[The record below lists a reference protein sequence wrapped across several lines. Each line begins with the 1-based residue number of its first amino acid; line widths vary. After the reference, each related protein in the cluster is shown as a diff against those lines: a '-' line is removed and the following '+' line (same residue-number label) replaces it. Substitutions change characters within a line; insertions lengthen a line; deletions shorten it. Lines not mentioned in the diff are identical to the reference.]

1 MDIRIYND
9 KNIKGPFAPE
19 LPADKALSH
28 RALIAAFLAGGGC
41 TLRNVADNDDVAA
54 TRAALKAL
62 ADCEGLYGAADCR
75 DRGPADCCNIT
86 TVPVGCGESAAIIV
100 GCGES
105 AATLRLLMPLFVLSG
120 RRTVFTGRGRLL
132 KRPLGVYEKLFDIVP
147 VDGGIAVSGTLR
159 PGRFDVPGNVSSQ
172 LVSGLLLALP
182 LLDGDSQ
189 IVVQPPFE
197 SSAYVDLTLQML
209 AIAGVRANI
218 EKAAWNSPVHPA
230 PETRDLSVPAAAVNT
245 IPGAA
250 TVITVPGRQK
260 YRPFDY
266 TVPADWSAAASLAA
280 LAFLTG
286 KDIDLSSA
294 DPSSAHPDR
303 AITAI
308 LEELRKGPVN
318 VDISGSPDLGPLL
331 FAAAARTEG
340 TSIFTGASRLRI
352 KESDR
357 IQCMQEELAKLG
369 CNMRAM
375 PSVKPGNPAAPPI
388 NFGYPAEPPSES
400 VIIEGLPRIEG
411 GVTLSS
417 HADHR
422 IAIALSVLACCAEK
436 PVIIEDAECVSK
448 SWPGFFEALRFC
460 GGSAE
465 EVI

>member
-1 MDIRIYND
+1 MDVRIYND
-9 KNIKGPFAPE
+9 KSIKGPFAPE

-41 TLRNVADNDDVAA
+41 RLVNVAENDDVAA
-54 TRAALKAL
+54 TRKALKAL
-62 ADCEGLYGAADCR
+62 ADCR
-75 DRGPADCCNIT
+75 DRGPASCCNNPT
-86 TVPVGCGESAAIIV
+86 APVDCGESAAMIV
-100 GCGES
+100 DCGESAAMIVDCGES

-147 VDGGIAVSGTLR
+147 VDSGIAVSGTLK

-209 AIAGVRANI
+209 SIAGVHASI
-218 EKAAWNSPVHPA
+218 EKAVWNSPDHPD
-230 PETRDLSVPAAAVNT
+230 PEARDLSVPGAAA
-245 IPGAA
+245 
-250 TVITVPGRQK
+250 VITVPGRQK
-260 YRPFDY
+260 YKPFDY

-286 KDIDLSSA
+286 KDIDLSGA
-294 DPSSAHPDR
+294 DPRSAHPDK
-303 AITAI
+303 AI
-308 LEELRKGPVN
+308 LKHLETLRKGPVN

-331 FAAAARTEG
+331 FAIAARTGG
-340 TSIFTGASRLRI
+340 TSVFTGASRLRI

-357 IQCMQEELAKLG
+357 ILCMQEELAKLG
-369 CNMRAM
+369 CTMRVI
-375 PSVKPGNPAAPPI
+375 PSEKPGSPAAPPVYS
-388 NFGYPAEPPSES
+388 GSPAAPPAES
-400 VIIEGLPRIEG
+400 VIVEGLSRIEG

-422 IAIALSVLACCAEK
+422 IALALSVLACCAER
-436 PVIIEDAECVSK
+436 PVIIEGAECVSK
-448 SWPGFFEALRFC
+448 SWPGFFEALRAC
-460 GGSAE
+460 GVSAE
-465 EVI
+465 ELG

>member
-41 TLRNVADNDDVAA
+41 TLANVAENDDVAA

-62 ADCEGLYGAADCR
+62 AGCGYTPAVPADC
-75 DRGPADCCNIT
+75 GPADCGYT
-86 TVPVGCGESAAIIV
+86 PAVPVDRGGSAPRIV
-100 GCGES
+100 DCGES

-120 RRTVFTGRGRLL
+120 RRTVFTGKGRLL

-147 VDGGIAVSGTLR
+147 VDGGIAVSGTLK

-209 AIAGVRANI
+209 SVAGVHAHI
-218 EKAAWNSPVHPA
+218 EKAAWNGHDHPA
-230 PETRDLSVPAAAVNT
+230 PEGQALSVPGTAAVNT

-250 TVITVPGRQK
+250 AVITVPGTQK

-294 DPSSAHPDR
+294 DPRSAHPDR

-308 LEELRKGPVN
+308 LEELRKGPVT

-340 TSIFTGASRLRI
+340 TSVFTGASRLRI

-369 CNMRAM
+369 CTMRAI
-375 PSVKPGNPAAPPI
+375 PSGKPGSPAAPPI
-388 NFGYPAEPPSES
+388 NFGYPAEPPSEN

-448 SWPGFFEALRFC
+448 SWPGFFEALRSC
-460 GGSAE
+460 GVSAE
-465 EVI
+465 ELG